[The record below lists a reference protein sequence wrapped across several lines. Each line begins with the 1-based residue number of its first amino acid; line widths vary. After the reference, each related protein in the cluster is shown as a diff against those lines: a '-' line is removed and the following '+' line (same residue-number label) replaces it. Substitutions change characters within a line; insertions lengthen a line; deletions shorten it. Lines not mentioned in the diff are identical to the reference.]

1 MRTVQMLRAMLVT
14 ICCVLAGSAAAS
26 VRTTSPDGRYVV
38 FATGG
43 HMFIKRLG
51 THKLLQ
57 VGRRLPGPCCELV
70 TVLPSE
76 AWRADVELH
85 DGAFWTKRTVRW
97 TNGRRFVL
105 VRMGDVYWFL
115 AMDGQLRGDV

>member
-1 MRTVQMLRAMLVT
+1 
-14 ICCVLAGSAAAS
+14 
-26 VRTTSPDGRYVV
+26 
-38 FATGG
+38 
-43 HMFIKRLG
+43 MFIKRLG
-51 THKLLQ
+51 NHKLLQ
-57 VGRRLPGPCCELV
+57 VGRGLPAACCELV
-70 TVLPSE
+70 TVLPNE
-76 AWRADVELH
+76 GWRAVVELH